1 MKLFP
6 QLKVLM
12 KKTWK
17 HGNMVYLETGR
28 NWWKTEGRHRQT
40 GGEAAEGKDI
50 FSVVVLKTPDE
61 KDAKDTCQGKET
73 II

>member
-17 HGNMVYLETGR
+17 HETWGCH
-28 NWWKTEGRHRQT
+28 GQT